1 MTFRPQDVLHGDIA
15 TSQICTWRDITD
27 LGHDVTH
34 VRIYRCP
41 HVTITRVTS
50 QLVISLYDGGFEIM
64 GVISCLDRDSRSG
77 IGKATVL
84 GAVLVS
90 GGLQVSIR
98 IVPCS

>member
-1 MTFRPQDVLHGDIA
+1 MDFVH
-15 TSQICTWRDITD
+15 D
-27 LGHDVTH
+27 LTK
-34 VRIYRCP
+34 VRIYSSG
-41 HVTITRVTS
+41 HVTITCVTS

-77 IGKATVL
+77 MGKATVL